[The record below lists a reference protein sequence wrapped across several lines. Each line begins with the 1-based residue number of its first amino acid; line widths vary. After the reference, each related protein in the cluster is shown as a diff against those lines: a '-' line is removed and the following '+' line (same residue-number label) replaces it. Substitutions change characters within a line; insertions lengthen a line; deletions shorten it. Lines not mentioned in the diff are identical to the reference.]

1 MNKNRKNCIIRE
13 IRKRSA
19 FAMDCAPMEIYFFD
33 REGEILHA
41 NQYALM
47 AWGIPGRKPDRI
59 TVFDIEPSLDNPRLE
74 RIWTSLRTEG
84 DSREES
90 IHVSKAG
97 FFYPVE
103 KTLSLI
109 NIGQEEVCCA
119 FTRDITEKT
128 LQQNELILAR
138 DKAEESDRL
147 KSEFLAN
154 LSHEIR
160 TPMNA
165 IIGLTYLIKTGIKT
179 GHYPA
184 DKMEHFIALVQENG
198 SHLLELIDDIID
210 FSRIEANQLNLQ
222 PSRISLRPVID
233 EIGHSFAVTLPDQV
247 RLVTDW
253 KLPEPDLEIWV
264 DRTRFRQVLNNLLS
278 NARKHTET
286 GTITIVCEPGEG
298 EKIRFSVSDTGPG
311 IPPEKR
317 DEIFRRF
324 HKLSAIV
331 PGAGLGL
338 NICQG
343 LIHLMGGS
351 LWLDRDK
358 SEGACFSFEIPVVQ
372 KRDATSDAGTSRE

>member
-1 MNKNRKNCIIRE
+1 MSGKKGDT
-13 IRKRSA
+13 IRKKILERSE
-19 FAMDCAPMEIYFFD
+19 FALDCAPMEIYFFD
-33 REGEILHA
+33 RKGVILHA

-47 AWGIPGRKPDRI
+47 AWGISGGVPDGL
-59 TVFDIEPSLDNPRLE
+59 TVFDIEPGLEQERLD
-74 RIWTSLRTEG
+74 RIWNSLGKEG

-90 IHVSKAG
+90 FHTSRAG

-109 NIGQEEVCCA
+109 KVGRQLVCCA
-119 FTRDITEKT
+119 FTRDITERT

-184 DKMEHFIALVQENG
+184 EKMEHFISLVQENG

-210 FSRIEANQLNLQ
+210 FSRIEANQLSLQ
-222 PSRISLRPVID
+222 PAWMNLRPVLD
-233 EIGHSFAVTLPDQV
+233 EICHSFSVTLPEPV
-247 RLVTDW
+247 KLILDW
-253 KLPEPDLEIWV
+253 KLPDPDPVVWL
-264 DRTRFRQVLNNLLS
+264 DRTRFRQILNNLLS
-278 NARKHTET
+278 NARKHTEN
-286 GTITIVCEPGEG
+286 GSITILCTEETKGSY
-298 EKIRFSVSDTGPG
+298 RFSIIDTGVG
-311 IPPEKR
+311 IPSGKR
-317 DEIFRRF
+317 EEIFRRF
-324 HKLSAIV
+324 HKLSAIM

-343 LIHLMGGS
+343 LILLMGGT
-351 LWLDRDK
+351 LWL
-358 SEGACFSFEIPVVQ
+358 EEEETGGAAFTFEIPVKPV
-372 KRDATSDAGTSRE
+372 S